1 MYKITLS
8 IYLDN
13 NSPIEIVEQS
23 KELDTMVLQTNLKQ
37 VILIKLK
44 QLNASHDLIFI
55 EELKE
60 KDEKCFDYEKVWIK
74 VNKDYSDMDIIYD

>member
-8 IYLDN
+8 IYLN
-13 NSPIEIVEQS
+13 NDEPIEIIERS

-37 VILIKLK
+37 VLLLKLK
-44 QLNASHDLIFI
+44 KLNVGHELIFI

-60 KDEKCFDYEKVWIK
+60 KDEKYFDYDGAWIK
-74 VNKDYSDMDIIYD
+74 VNKDYTDMDIIYD

>member
-44 QLNASHDLIFI
+44 QSKQANTL
-55 EELKE
+55 
-60 KDEKCFDYEKVWIK
+60 
-74 VNKDYSDMDIIYD
+74 